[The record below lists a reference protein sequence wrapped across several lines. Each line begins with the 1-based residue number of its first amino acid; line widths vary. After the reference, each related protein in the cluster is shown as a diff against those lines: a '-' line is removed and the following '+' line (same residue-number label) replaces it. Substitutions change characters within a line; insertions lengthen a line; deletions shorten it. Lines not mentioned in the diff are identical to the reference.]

1 MSNPENFTSNLD
13 EGPLVNWQDLWRI
26 GVRHYRL
33 FLWCFVPTFLLTLI
47 YVLVAPRVYESRA
60 VVQVEQQ
67 PQGAFSSTEKSTD
80 TDDSTSEDSIKT
92 IEQNL
97 QSYGLF
103 LNVVSNPEIADDPN
117 FLIGYHGNK
126 NPAVVSDLA
135 EWLQAHT
142 QIALRHGTR
151 LIDVTVDH
159 QVPVMA
165 QKLAQ
170 SIIDSFTLMNTQA
183 QNFAQQGSL
192 KFLVSESKGVKDN
205 FQKSENSLQI
215 YKDLLLLKQRIDEQQ
230 HLVDSL
236 KQRYRE
242 KHPKLIQ
249 ARMLLAGMLQDFDT
263 EFKKVIASSPSE
275 AAYWASN
282 SSDLASAA
290 PDDRVSTELKLVEAR
305 SEVLQKEVDTESAL
319 FDNVLR
325 QMRETDVSQDS
336 AATNIHLVEPP
347 VVPTKAAKPKKGIV
361 LLLGAAMGA
370 LLGAGAVFL
379 AHSIDTSIQTPMEAE
394 KLLDLPVLGTIPQ
407 LPSKKAATAP
417 PASLT
422 GPPRVDPGGMFSKEL
437 VVVTDPGGAA
447 AEGFR
452 SLRTVLNLL
461 GKVSENRSILLT
473 SALPGEGKTFVSC
486 NYALSLAQ
494 EGSKTL
500 LVDTDLRRPSVQGRF
515 NLKDNV
521 GFGEVLAGTSETS
534 RAVYR
539 NVAKNLDVLI
549 AGGKC
554 PNPAELLAG
563 PAFKEFLKKALASYD
578 RVVFDSSP
586 LNLVSDSLL
595 IATDVDLICLV
606 VRAAS
611 TLPQAPHH
619 ALTLLRLTHKKP
631 AGIIL
636 NGIHGASDRQYRGYK
651 GNDAG
656 AYGQVYSS

>member
-1 MSNPENFTSNLD
+1 MANPENFSSNLK
-13 EGPLVNWQDLWRI
+13 EEPLVNWQELWLI
-26 GVRHYRL
+26 GARHYRL
-33 FLWCFVPTFLLTLI
+33 FLWCFGPIVLLTGI
-47 YVLVAPRVYESRA
+47 YLVVAPRVYESRA
-60 VVQVEQQ
+60 VVQVEEK
-67 PQGAFSSTEKSTD
+67 PQSAFQSTD
-80 TDDSTSEDSIKT
+80 KTSETDDATSEDSIKT

-103 LNVVSNPEIADDPN
+103 LNVVSNPDIADDPN
-117 FLIGYHGNK
+117 FLVGYHGRRH
-126 NPAVVSDLA
+126 PAVVSDLA
-135 EWLQAHT
+135 EWLQEHT

-215 YKDLLLLKQRIDEQQ
+215 YKDLLLLKQRIDDQQ
-230 HLVDSL
+230 HLVDTL

-249 ARMLLAGMLQDFDT
+249 ARMLLAGMLQDFDA
-263 EFKKVIASSPSE
+263 EFKKVISTSSSE

-282 SSDLASAA
+282 SNDLASAA
-290 PDDRVSTELKLVEAR
+290 PDDRVSTELKLVVAR

-319 FDNVLR
+319 FDNVLK
-325 QMRETDVSQDS
+325 QMRETDVSQDAS
-336 AATNIHLVEPP
+336 ATNIQLVEPP
-347 VVPTKAAKPKKGIV
+347 VVPTKAAKPKVTIV
-361 LLLGAAMGA
+361 LLLGVAMGG
-370 LLGAGAVFL
+370 LVGAGAVFL
-379 AHSIDTSIQTPMEAE
+379 AHSMDTSIQTPMEAE

-407 LPSKKAATAP
+407 LPSKKSPTAP
-417 PASLT
+417 PTSLVGPAPVHT
-422 GPPRVDPGGMFSKEL
+422 GGIFNREL
-437 VVVTDPGGAA
+437 VVVADPGGAA

-515 NLKDNV
+515 NLKDNI
-521 GFGEVLAGTSETS
+521 GFAEVLARKSEIS
-534 RAVYR
+534 QAVHR
-539 NVAKNLDVLI
+539 NVVKNLDILA
-549 AGGKC
+549 AGGRC
-554 PNPAELLAG
+554 TNPAELLAG
-563 PAFKEFLKKALASYD
+563 PGFKELLKKALGSYD

-595 IATDVDLICLV
+595 IASDVDLICLV

-651 GNDAG
+651 GSEAG
-656 AYGQVYSS
+656 SYGQVYS